1 MRKDAG
7 IMHIQTNSIYVGEE
21 SRQRNVPDVRS
32 RQAPNPQMPEESYYV
47 YKKVFSQLTPCDIP
61 QPQGYVYRG

>member
-21 SRQRNVPDVRS
+21 SRQRNVP
-32 RQAPNPQMPEESYYV
+32 QMPEESYYV

-61 QPQGYVYRG
+61 QSQGDVYRG

>member
-7 IMHIQTNSIYVGEE
+7 IMHKKMNSIYVGEE
-21 SRQRNVPDVRS
+21 SRQRNVPDVRG

-47 YKKVFSQLTPCDIP
+47 YKKVLDRKS
-61 QPQGYVYRG
+61 VV

>member
-47 YKKVFSQLTPCDIP
+47 YKNVFSQLTPCDIP